1 MIPILICVL
10 VLICSVVLLS
20 LDIVRHVAGERTR
33 GLALLVILGLLSVGF
48 CMAGTNLM
56 PTLYGNQTFFDELGY
71 FSVTLMPPY
80 IAMFYKRGFNLHFP
94 KLTSLILWTATI
106 VTTSLLL
113 LNFLEVA
120 TLAEMGTYFF
130 AFFGIMLIVIA
141 AMIVYWKYKKKGIPV
156 IWMDITA
163 IACFFISVMTAF
175 LGSMHSNS
183 ETPFHIKD
191 ISMLMFFVLIT
202 AQHIHIVINNYRRN
216 VEKNANVLKKQVEM
230 AEAAHKEAVEAMET
244 AEEAKAEAIVANEA
258 KSRFLANMSHEIRTP
273 INAVLGM
280 DEMILRESKE
290 KTIKGYAMDIF
301 TAGQTLLAL
310 INDILDFS
318 KIESGKMEIV
328 PVDYDISSLINDLH
342 NMISARTK
350 AKDLIFEIHVDEDIP
365 SRYFGDDVRIRQVLT
380 NILTNAVKYTHEGTV
395 WMRVTGKEDGENEI
409 LRFEV
414 EDTGIG
420 IKEEDI
426 PKLFVEY
433 ERIEESRNRNIEG
446 TGLGMN
452 ITLRLLHLMGS
463 KLEVESV
470 YGKGSKFFFELTQ
483 KITDH
488 TPIGNFEGRIKES
501 AEKHTYSRS
510 FTAPKANIL
519 VVDDNS
525 MNRKVFVN
533 LLKATK
539 INITEASGGEESIAL
554 AKNNY
559 YDIIFMDHMMPEMN
573 GIEAM
578 KIIRSLPDIPCKD
591 TPIFVLTANA
601 VTGAKEHYIEEGFD
615 GFLSKPIV
623 YEKLESTI
631 RETLSPDL
639 IEPGNDE
646 EDEDI
651 SENKAQMP
659 DDLPMVDGLEWEI
672 AFIHLGDKDL
682 VESML
687 GEFYKLIP
695 VHAKKLSD
703 MYDGNDMENYRI
715 QVHGMKSSAATIGII
730 PLAGMAK
737 RLEFAARDGESDVI
751 EKMHDIFI
759 SEWLSYK
766 EKLTG
771 VFGIGESN
779 DTLPPA
785 DKEQTKAILELLK
798 TAMEEFE
805 FDEADSLMLNLNSF
819 SYEGEIQEKM
829 NELSA
834 AVTDLDSDSAEEL
847 IGEILNII

>member
-1 MIPILICVL
+1 MKPGAFIAWIATMIFILLLCYQIASPFYSQDEANESFGTIYVFNSGWTILDGSNKHIELPYVFNSPNKAIVLEHKITDEYSGLALNLDIKNAGFRLFIDDKPFYEAGLINTVHHDHMPTDSLYSHEPPYDLYNRENDPLGEFNMDFTAEEVGNIIIDLTDIHGAKNLRLELFTADATRSVAFDDAFIAKRDVTVIDILRKSMIPILICVL
-10 VLICSVVLLS
+10 ILICSVILLS
-20 LDIVRHVAGERTR
+20 LDIVRHIAGERTR
-33 GLALLVILGLLSVGF
+33 GLALLVVLALLASGF
-48 CMAGTNLM
+48 SMASTKLL

-94 KLTSLILWTATI
+94 KFTSFILWTATA
-106 VTTSLLL
+106 VTTLFLL

-130 AFFGIMLIVIA
+130 TFFGVMLIVIA
-141 AMIVYWKYKKKGIPV
+141 AMIIYWKYKKKGKPV
-156 IWMDITA
+156 IWMDISA
-163 IACFFISVMTAF
+163 IACFFAAVMFAF
-175 LGSMHSNS
+175 IGSMHGENES
-183 ETPFHIKD
+183 PFHIKD
-191 ISMLMFFVLIT
+191 LAMLMFFILIA

-216 VEKNANVLKKQVEM
+216 VEKHANDLRKQFEM
-230 AEAAHKEAVEAMET
+230 AEAAHIEAVEAMKT
-244 AEEAKAEAIVANEA
+244 AEAAKAEAIVANEA

-328 PVDYDISSLINDLH
+328 PVDYDISSLINDLN

-350 AKDLIFEIHVDEDIP
+350 AKDLIFEIHVDKDLP

-380 NILTNAVKYTHEGTV
+380 NILTNAVKYTHSGTV
-395 WMRVTGKEDGENEI
+395 WMRVTGKEEGENEI
-409 LRFEV
+409 LHFEV

-470 YGKGSKFFFELTQ
+470 YGKGSKFYFDLTQ

-488 TPIGNFEGRIKES
+488 TPIENFEERIKES
-501 AEKHTYSRS
+501 TEKHTYSRS
-510 FTAPKANIL
+510 FTAPKAKIL

-539 INITEASGGEESIAL
+539 IEITEASGGEESIAL

-559 YDIIFMDHMMPEMN
+559 YDIIFMDHMMPEM
-573 GIEAM
+573 
-578 KIIRSLPDIPCKD
+578 
-591 TPIFVLTANA
+591 
-601 VTGAKEHYIEEGFD
+601 
-615 GFLSKPIV
+615 
-623 YEKLESTI
+623 
-631 RETLSPDL
+631 
-639 IEPGNDE
+639 
-646 EDEDI
+646 
-651 SENKAQMP
+651 
-659 DDLPMVDGLEWEI
+659 
-672 AFIHLGDKDL
+672 
-682 VESML
+682 
-687 GEFYKLIP
+687 
-695 VHAKKLSD
+695 
-703 MYDGNDMENYRI
+703 
-715 QVHGMKSSAATIGII
+715 
-730 PLAGMAK
+730 
-737 RLEFAARDGESDVI
+737 
-751 EKMHDIFI
+751 
-759 SEWLSYK
+759 
-766 EKLTG
+766 
-771 VFGIGESN
+771 
-779 DTLPPA
+779 
-785 DKEQTKAILELLK
+785 
-798 TAMEEFE
+798 
-805 FDEADSLMLNLNSF
+805 
-819 SYEGEIQEKM
+819 
-829 NELSA
+829 
-834 AVTDLDSDSAEEL
+834 
-847 IGEILNII
+847 